1 MDLETRIYKYSL
13 MIGGAL
19 LTVLFLLC
27 TIVYIFISQE
37 LGWGTLMFVSMLI
50 SIGCSIPVGI
60 PAGIVRKSKNLKTK
74 KPLMQNIIRNH
85 NQRLIIEEGCVRVFC
100 TSAPLLLYLC
110 PGEANK
116 AL

>member
-37 LGWGTLMFVSMLI
+37 LGGGGALMFVSMLI
-50 SIGCSIPVGI
+50 SIGVFYIGWDT
-60 PAGIVRKSKNLKTK
+60 G
-74 KPLMQNIIRNH
+74 RN
-85 NQRLIIEEGCVRVFC
+85 RPEEQEPEDQETTDVEHHQE
-100 TSAPLLLYLC
+100 S
-110 PGEANK
+110 
-116 AL
+116 

>member
-50 SIGCSIPVGI
+50 SVGVFYIGWDT
-60 PAGIVRKSKNLKTK
+60 VRKSKNLKTK
-74 KPLMQNIIRNH
+74 KPLMQSIIRNY
-85 NQRLIIEEGCVRVFC
+85 NQRLIIEEGCVRER
-100 TSAPLLLYLC
+100 TPL
-110 PGEANK
+110 
-116 AL
+116 ALFMSW

>member
-37 LGWGTLMFVSMLI
+37 LGWGGVDV
-50 SIGCSIPVGI
+50 CEY
-60 PAGIVRKSKNLKTK
+60 A
-74 KPLMQNIIRNH
+74 
-85 NQRLIIEEGCVRVFC
+85 NQRRGV
-100 TSAPLLLYLC
+100 LYRLGYGPEP
-110 PGEANK
+110 PGRAGT
-116 AL
+116 

>member
-37 LGWGTLMFVSMLI
+37 LGWGALMFVSMLI
-50 SIGCSIPVGI
+50 SIGVFYTGWDT
-60 PAGIVRKSKNLKTK
+60 G
-74 KPLMQNIIRNH
+74 RN
-85 NQRLIIEEGCVRVFC
+85 RSEEQEPQ
-100 TSAPLLLYLC
+100 SQ
-110 PGEANK
+110 EA
-116 AL
+116 ADAEHHQES